1 MMAKSPKDRGSWEPA
16 AFVKL
21 GTKWR
26 LKLAVRRAQ
35 HGMGIPWLA
44 GDLSTDEVGVGLKK
58 NLPSF
63 LPSSS
68 ARSD

>member
-1 MMAKSPKDRGSWEPA
+1 
-16 AFVKL
+16 
-21 GTKWR
+21 
-26 LKLAVRRAQ
+26 
-35 HGMGIPWLA
+35 MGIPWLA